1 MLQIMT
7 RIGTRREPEYKQ
19 LNFDTA
25 MRNPERLK
33 DVLLLLKDY
42 DGILL
47 NDENLLQIV
56 CEMYKS
62 GIVKSSEFDLRYL
75 NSEEQIKNK
84 VISINKTRNGDGGFP
99 KGYQSRFWTYM
110 RTLSEFGFVYARYN
124 KNLIIGDVAKRLIN
138 NEIDPQ
144 EAFALQA
151 MKYNWRSPYK
161 NVSND
166 FNYFKFI
173 IKVLRKLK
181 SQNKSLSYNQFVVS
195 LFSKTDDVDGFINI
209 IENNQF
215 PNDDAVFDFLNDNY
229 GSQNKPGTVLK
240 DYPDTVLRMLRI
252 TGFVNIVNKGVLLI
266 EVNEESNQFVDY
278 FLNNGIEFTEN
289 EKNSDIDYFNK
300 INVISPE
307 ELKIIKR
314 HRNIGVVISDYNFV
328 LNKVVSDYNLSVE
341 SILDHIEN
349 IGVRGKNVE
358 FKYIDYP
365 LQFEFYLSIL
375 LFLVYGDDYSVR
387 PNYKTDA
394 YGIPISHAPGNC
406 GDIEVVGKG
415 LYWLLEVTL
424 IRNKTQQLN
433 NETTNLFRHISDQ
446 EWDEK
451 YMSLVAPYIHEDTYK
466 LFNALIIDYIRE
478 QKKNNFNA
486 KCYKTD
492 EFIKECLSKN
502 IFKDMK
508 KYTDNYKASLI
519 SVLNG

>member
-1 MLQIMT
+1 M
-7 RIGTRREPEYKQ
+7 
-19 LNFDTA
+19 
-25 MRNPERLK
+25 
-33 DVLLLLKDY
+33 
-42 DGILL
+42 
-47 NDENLLQIV
+47 
-56 CEMYKS
+56 
-62 GIVKSSEFDLRYL
+62 
-75 NSEEQIKNK
+75 
-84 VISINKTRNGDGGFP
+84 
-99 KGYQSRFWTYM
+99 
-110 RTLSEFGFVYARYN
+110 
-124 KNLIIGDVAKRLIN
+124 
-138 NEIDPQ
+138 
-144 EAFALQA
+144 
-151 MKYNWRSPYK
+151 
-161 NVSND
+161 
-166 FNYFKFI
+166 
-173 IKVLRKLK
+173 RKLK

-252 TGFVNIVNKGVLLI
+252 TGFVNIVNKGVLLM

-328 LNKVVSDYNLSVE
+328 LNKVFSDYKLSVE